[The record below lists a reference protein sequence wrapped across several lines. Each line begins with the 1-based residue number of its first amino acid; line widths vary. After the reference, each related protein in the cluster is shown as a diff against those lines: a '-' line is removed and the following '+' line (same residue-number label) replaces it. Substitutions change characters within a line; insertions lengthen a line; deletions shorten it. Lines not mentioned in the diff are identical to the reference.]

1 MKTVGIIGGMG
12 TLATIDLFNK
22 IVLETNAKSDDEHL
36 RILIDN
42 NAQIPDRTNFIL
54 GNGENPTNE
63 LIKSAKNLEK
73 IGADFLAIPCNTAHY
88 FYDFINDSVDIEVIN
103 MIEETAKFIKES
115 KVKKVV
121 LLATTGTIKAKVYNN
136 IFERYNI
143 EIVTPND
150 LNQNIIMNF
159 IYDIKKGKSD
169 INKDEVIKVFDY
181 FKKQNLYNI
190 ILGCTEL
197 PVGVKILDIEENF
210 IDPTKILSKACV
222 KKAKEEA
229 VF

>member
-36 RILIDN
+36 HILIDN

-88 FYDFINDSVDIEVIN
+88 F
-103 MIEETAKFIKES
+103 
-115 KVKKVV
+115 
-121 LLATTGTIKAKVYNN
+121 L
-136 IFERYNI
+136 
-143 EIVTPND
+143 
-150 LNQNIIMNF
+150 
-159 IYDIKKGKSD
+159 
-169 INKDEVIKVFDY
+169 
-181 FKKQNLYNI
+181 
-190 ILGCTEL
+190 
-197 PVGVKILDIEENF
+197 
-210 IDPTKILSKACV
+210 
-222 KKAKEEA
+222 
-229 VF
+229 

>member
-36 RILIDN
+36 HILIDN

-103 MIEETAKFIKES
+103 MIEETAKIIKES
-115 KVKKVV
+115 KVSKVV
-121 LLATTGTIKAKVYNN
+121 LLATTGTIKAKVYDN
-136 IFERYNI
+136 IFKSYNI
-143 EIVTPND
+143 EIVKPND
-150 LNQNIIMNF
+150 FKQNIIMNF
-159 IYDIKKGKSD
+159 IYNIKKGKSD
-169 INKDEVIKVFDY
+169 INKEEIIKTFNY
-181 FKKQNLYNI
+181 FKEENLYNI

-197 PVGVKILDIEENF
+197 PIGVKMLGIEENF
-210 IDPTKILSKACV
+210 IDPTKILAKACV
-222 KKAKEEA
+222 KKAKEET
-229 VF
+229 

>member
-36 RILIDN
+36 HILIDN

-88 FYDFINDSVDIEVIN
+88 FYDFINDSADIEVIN

-210 IDPTKILSKACV
+210 IDPTKILAKACV